1 MGGPCARPVHVN
13 LSNITCINPRFL
25 SANCANLFIVR
36 YRSQNIKAGGYRR
49 PEKFSSLHILV
60 RQKTTAYLV
69 GTDPP
74 PSPLRGTSPKGAG
87 GIILIWIRS

>member
-60 RQKTTAYLV
+60 RQKKHGLSGGHRSTPFAASRHFPLSEGSLGQV
-69 GTDPP
+69 GHE
-74 PSPLRGTSPKGAG
+74 L
-87 GIILIWIRS
+87 